1 MFFIPVWI
9 TNILFLATFYLSCF
23 QHVQLRRPNPVTNLQ
38 FFMMASSL
46 LMILVATLYNRENP
60 WLSLG
65 FLLTAAASLALMVR
79 QHRMLPPLRSFE

>member
-1 MFFIPVWI
+1 VVFIPVWI
-9 TNILFLATFYLSCF
+9 TNILFLITFYLSCF

-38 FFMMASSL
+38 FFMMAFSL
-46 LMILVATLYNRENP
+46 LMILVATLYNRANP